1 MANILTENSNY
12 EILIEFTINYRIKAN
27 NNVKI
32 VCVMYKNNALKMK
45 HLYF

>member
-1 MANILTENSNY
+1 MANILTENSNS

-32 VCVMYKNNALKMK
+32 VCVMYKNNAHKKK